1 MRLLIPD
8 LLLRRYYYILILWSI
23 PLLTIVVHLLTL
35 FAKYDCVVLKIS
47 CFVYIIK
54 NYFLF
59 NNYLFLIICFMS
71 SCYRTMQS
79 AIWLI
84 FFEFLIFCNL
94 FSKYEKW
101 GKYSLILYDK
111 QSENYFIVT
120 LSLYFVI
127 WWLYKN
133 SNIVRAWKN
142 FNEVTIC
149 YQQFVYFIYCTPP

>member
-35 FAKYDCVVLKIS
+35 FAKYDCVVVLKIS

-71 SCYRTMQS
+71 SCYRTVQS

-127 WWLYKN
+127 WCSTKIRISSERGKTLMK
-133 SNIVRAWKN
+133 
-142 FNEVTIC
+142 
-149 YQQFVYFIYCTPP
+149 